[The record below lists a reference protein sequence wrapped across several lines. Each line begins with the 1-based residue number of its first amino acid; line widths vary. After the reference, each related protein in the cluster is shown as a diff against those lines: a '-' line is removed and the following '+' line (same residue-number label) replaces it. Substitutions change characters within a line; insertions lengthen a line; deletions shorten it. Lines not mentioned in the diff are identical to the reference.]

1 MTEQQTQADRRWVSV
16 VGRLRH
22 VDVVVRV
29 QVLVLAF
36 LVTHCFE
43 RNVGDHFVGVHVG
56 GSTGATLNHVDH
68 ELFVEITADQSG
80 TGFADGSVLGF
91 AQVTQLAVG
100 VSGGLFDH
108 RQADNQF
115 RVMRN
120 RNAGETEVVHR
131 SQGLDAVIRLSR
143 YFEYAKQVFFCAER
157 CSGGHDRNHLDMDPV
172 CAGTLRMLGLW
183 EILGQCCSAL
193 PYAHSA

>member
-1 MTEQQTQADRRWVSV
+1 MQLGTAHLQDVAEFFTFGSERLDQAVEAGQQRVVTQQQTQADRRRVSV

-22 VDVVVRV
+22 VHIVVRV
-29 QVLVLAF
+29 QVLVFAF
-36 LVTHCFE
+36 LVTHRFKS
-43 RNVGDHFVGVHVG
+43 NVGDHFVGVHVG
-56 GSTGATLNHVDH
+56 GCTSATLNHVHH
-68 ELFVEITADQSG
+68 ELFVEVAADQSC

-100 VSGGLFDH
+100 VSGSLLDH
-108 RQADNQF
+108 GQADNQF

-143 YFEYAKQVFFCAER
+143 YFEYAKQVFFCAE
-157 CSGGHDRNHLDMDPV
+157 
-172 CAGTLRMLGLW
+172 
-183 EILGQCCSAL
+183 
-193 PYAHSA
+193 